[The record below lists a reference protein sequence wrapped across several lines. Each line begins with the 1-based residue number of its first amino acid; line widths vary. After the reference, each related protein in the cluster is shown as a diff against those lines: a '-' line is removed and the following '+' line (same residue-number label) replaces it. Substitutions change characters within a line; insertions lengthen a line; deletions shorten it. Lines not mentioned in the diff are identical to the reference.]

1 MSGTWR
7 ALPRNDCARPRLA
20 PFQLRHARTRSQDFQ
35 VGRLL
40 NAVDE
45 LGLANDTVV
54 VFSSDHGP
62 EEPSCGDPSTHGGV
76 ADFGSTGCARGDK
89 HTFLDGGIKIP
100 FIVRYPGHVPAGES
114 ACTTSHV
121 DILPTV
127 CALAGIKAPKPI
139 DGTSVLD
146 VWLNRRTQ
154 SSPSCSNRTKPLLW
168 AGHQDMVASNGR
180 HKLWHAK
187 SVSSL
192 LHRLQL
198 NASHNMLWRSTQ
210 LHHPASMLLFDV
222 LNDPAEM
229 HPLNLTG
236 GMKYVANGLR
246 AQLESWMC
254 RHCTQLQWQKLRH
267 PPFECGASKG
277 DKPIENR

>member
-1 MSGTWR
+1 M
-7 ALPRNDCARPRLA
+7 
-20 PFQLRHARTRSQDFQ
+20 
-35 VGRLL
+35 
-40 NAVDE
+40 
-45 LGLANDTVV
+45 GLANDTVV

-62 EEPSCGDPSTHGGV
+62 EEPYCGDPSTHGGV

-168 AGHQDMVASNGR
+168 AGHQDMLGCKQRAAQALACQVREQPPAPTTAKRIPQHVVAVHTTASPRVDAVVRRAKRPSRDASSQLDGGDEIR
-180 HKLWHAK
+180 GQWAARAARELDVPALHAAAVAK
-187 SVSSL
+187 AASSSV
-192 LHRLQL
+192 RMRGQ
-198 NASHNMLWRSTQ
+198 Q
-210 LHHPASMLLFDV
+210 
-222 LNDPAEM
+222 
-229 HPLNLTG
+229 G
-236 GMKYVANGLR
+236 
-246 AQLESWMC
+246 
-254 RHCTQLQWQKLRH
+254 
-267 PPFECGASKG
+267 
-277 DKPIENR
+277 